1 MISQI
6 QDLVVTDVTSIPES
20 NVIGFDYSRKSD
32 VKVKLG
38 APGVSD
44 ANLTERTFT
53 TEWTITSDNRVQ
65 LVASLFSGTG
75 TGTYRLQ
82 IFRQTDASTPVHS
95 FQPGASVRA
104 QELNAV
110 NQQALHV
117 AEEVRDTVN
126 SIVLDGY
133 SPSNVLIDT
142 SKLAPNAITTDKIQ
156 NGEVKEGDI
165 DTNAVTTTKIADDN
179 VTMAKLGSGALPTD
193 ITVTTNNII
202 DDSVTPAKLSHTSV
216 TAGSYTNVDLTVDEN
231 GRITAAAN
239 GIVGNQDIGNGAVS
253 LAKIDNAAQIA
264 LAPPVGTVL
273 SFAGTTPPTGYL
285 LCNGATVPNGTGTIT
300 QNGVDTT
307 ADFSALYGVV
317 GSSLPNM
324 IDNRFINHA
333 STNIKALHDHDW
345 KGFYLLS
352 QAVAGSNYVHEA
364 YMGKSTTGYLPSNS
378 PGDLGKWTAGNS
390 GQDWIY
396 RLKWDTT
403 EVRPKGIVLLPIIK
417 F

>member
-165 DTNAVTTTKIADDN
+165 DTNAITTTKIADDN

-193 ITVTTNNII
+193 ITVTTANIV
-202 DDSVTPAKLSHTSV
+202 DDSVTPAKLSHTTV
-216 TAGSYTNVDLTVDEN
+216 TAGSYTAADITVDEN
-231 GRITAAAN
+231 GRLTSAAN
-239 GIVGNQDIGNGAVS
+239 GQIATSEIADDAIT
-253 LAKIDNAAQIA
+253 LAKISNAAQIA

-273 SFAGTTPPTGYL
+273 SFAGTTAPDGYL
-285 LCNGATVPNGTGTIT
+285 LCNGDTVPNGTGTI
-300 QNGVDTT
+300 QDKT

-317 GSSLPNM
+317 GNSPPNM
-324 IDNRFINHA
+324 TDNRFINHA
-333 STNIKALHDHDW
+333 STNIKSLHDQDW
-345 KGFYLLS
+345 KSFNLRS
-352 QAVAGSNYVHEA
+352 QSVASYTHEA
-364 YMGKSTTGYLPSNS
+364 NMGKSTTTYLPTVH
-378 PGDLGKWTAGNS
+378 KWTAGNS
-390 GQDWIY
+390 GQQWGY
-396 RLKWDTT
+396 QLKWDDDNTSII
-403 EVRPKGIVLLPIIK
+403 RPKNIVLLPIIK

>member
-165 DTNAVTTTKIADDN
+165 DTNAITTTKIADDN

-273 SFAGTTPPTGYL
+273 SFAGTTAPDGYL
-285 LCNGATVPNGTGTIT
+285 LCNGDTVPNGTGTI
-300 QNGVDTT
+300 QDKT

-317 GSSLPNM
+317 GNSLPNM
-324 IDNRFINHA
+324 TDNRFINHA
-333 STNIKALHDHDW
+333 STNIKSLHDQDW
-345 KGFYLLS
+345 KSFNLRS
-352 QAVAGSNYVHEA
+352 QSVASYTHEG
-364 YMGKSTTGYLPSNS
+364 YMGKSTTTYLPTVH
-378 PGDLGKWTAGNS
+378 KWTAGNS
-390 GQDWIY
+390 GQQWGY
-396 RLKWDTT
+396 QLKWDDDNTSII
-403 EVRPKGIVLLPIIK
+403 RPKNIVLLPIIK

>member
-193 ITVTTNNII
+193 ITVTTANIV
-202 DDSVTPAKLSHTSV
+202 DDSVTPAKLSHTTV
-216 TAGSYTNVDLTVDEN
+216 TAGSYTAADITVDEN
-231 GRITAAAN
+231 GRLTSAAN
-239 GIVGNQDIGNGAVS
+239 GQIATSEIADDAIT
-253 LAKIDNAAQIA
+253 LAKISNAAQIA

-273 SFAGTTPPTGYL
+273 SFAGTTAPDGYL
-285 LCNGATVPNGTGTIT
+285 LCNGDTVPNGTGTI
-300 QNGVDTT
+300 QDKT

-317 GSSLPNM
+317 GNSLPNM
-324 IDNRFINHA
+324 TDNRFINHA
-333 STNIKALHDHDW
+333 STNIKSLHDQDW
-345 KGFYLLS
+345 KSFNLRS
-352 QAVAGSNYVHEA
+352 QSVASYTHEA
-364 YMGKSTTGYLPSNS
+364 NMGKSTTTYLPTVH
-378 PGDLGKWTAGNS
+378 KWTAGNS
-390 GQDWIY
+390 GQQWGY
-396 RLKWDTT
+396 QLKWDDDNTSII
-403 EVRPKGIVLLPIIK
+403 RPKNIVLLPIIK

>member
-165 DTNAVTTTKIADDN
+165 DTNAITTTKIADDN

-193 ITVTTNNII
+193 ITVTTANIV
-202 DDSVTPAKLSHTSV
+202 DDAVTPAKLSHTTV
-216 TAGSYTNVDLTVDEN
+216 TAGSYTAADITVDEN
-231 GRITAAAN
+231 GRLTSAAN
-239 GIVGNQDIGNGAVS
+239 GQIATSEIADDAIT
-253 LAKIDNAAQIA
+253 LAKISNAAQIA

-273 SFAGTTPPTGYL
+273 SFAGTTAPDGYL
-285 LCNGATVPNGTGTIT
+285 LCNGDTVPNGTGTI
-300 QNGVDTT
+300 QDKT

-317 GSSLPNM
+317 GNSLPNM
-324 IDNRFINHA
+324 TDNRFINHA
-333 STNIKALHDHDW
+333 STNIKSLHDQDW
-345 KGFYLLS
+345 KSFNLRS
-352 QAVAGSNYVHEA
+352 QSVASYTHEA
-364 YMGKSTTGYLPSNS
+364 NMGKSTTTYLPTVH
-378 PGDLGKWTAGNS
+378 KWTAGNS
-390 GQDWIY
+390 GQQWGY
-396 RLKWDTT
+396 QLKWDDDNTSII
-403 EVRPKGIVLLPIIK
+403 RPKNIVLLPIIK

>member
-44 ANLTERTFT
+44 ANLVERTFT
-53 TEWTITSDNRVQ
+53 TEWTITSNNRVQ
-65 LVASLFSGTG
+65 LEASLFSGTG

-82 IFRQTDASTPVHS
+82 IFRQTDASPPVHV

-110 NQQALHV
+110 NQQALHI

-156 NGEVKEGDI
+156 NGQVKEGDI
-165 DTNAVTTTKIADDN
+165 DTDAVTTSKIKDNN
-179 VTMAKLGSGALPTD
+179 VTMAKLSSGALPSD
-193 ITVTTNNII
+193 ITVSNANLVDNT
-202 DDSVTPAKLSHTSV
+202 VTPAKLSHTGV
-216 TAGSYTNVDLTVDEN
+216 TAGSYNTADITVDEQ

-239 GIVGNQDIGNGAVS
+239 GQIGNSELVDGAVS
-253 LAKIDNAAQIA
+253 LAKISGVTQT
-264 LAPPVGTVL
+264 LLMVPVGTVL
-273 SFAGTTPPTGYL
+273 SFAGTGALPTGYL
-285 LCNGATVPNGTGTIT
+285 LCDGATLPNGAGTVT
-300 QNGVDTT
+300 QTVNGVT
-307 ADFSALYGVV
+307 YNIV
-317 GSSLPNM
+317 GNFANLRNIIGATLPSM
-324 IDNRFINHA
+324 VDNRFIRYAAQGAKSQENE
-333 STNIKALHDHDW
+333 SW
-345 KGFYLLS
+345 KSFTI
-352 QAVAGSNYVHEA
+352 QTFA
-364 YMGKSTTGYLPSNS
+364 S
-378 PGDLGKWTAGNS
+378 PGYYSHQVYMERETAQFGPTGTPAWIAGNS
-390 GQDWIY
+390 GQQWAMRIQ
-396 RLKWDTT
+396 WDNN
-403 EVRPKGIVLLPIIK
+403 VIRPKNTVLLPMIK
-417 F
+417 Y

>member
-44 ANLTERTFT
+44 ANLVERTFT
-53 TEWTITSDNRVQ
+53 TEWTITSNNRVQ
-65 LVASLFSGTG
+65 LEASLFSGTG

-82 IFRQTDASTPVHS
+82 IFRQTDASPPVHV

-110 NQQALHV
+110 NQQALHI

-156 NGEVKEGDI
+156 NGQVKEGDI
-165 DTNAVTTTKIADDN
+165 DTDAVTTSKIKDDH
-179 VTMAKLGSGALPTD
+179 VTMAKLGGGALPTD

-273 SFAGTTPPTGYL
+273 SFAGTTAPSGYL
-285 LCNGATVPNGTGTIT
+285 LCNGDPVPNGTGSI
-300 QNGVDTT
+300 QNIT

-317 GSSLPNM
+317 GNSLPNM

-333 STNIKALHDHDW
+333 STNIKSLHDQDW
-345 KGFYLLS
+345 KSFSLFSFATGTYTH
-352 QAVAGSNYVHEA
+352 QA
-364 YMGKSTTGYLPSNS
+364 YMGKSTTSFEPST
-378 PGDLGKWTAGNS
+378 PKWTAGAS
-390 GQDWIY
+390 GTQWAY
-396 RLKWDTT
+396 RLKWDDDATSII
-403 EVRPKGIVLLPIIK
+403 RPKGIVLLPIIK

>member
-165 DTNAVTTTKIADDN
+165 DTNAITTTKIADDN

-193 ITVTTNNII
+193 ITVTTANIV
-202 DDSVTPAKLSHTSV
+202 DDSVTPAKLSHTTV
-216 TAGSYTNVDLTVDEN
+216 TAGSYTAADITVDEN
-231 GRITAAAN
+231 GRLTSAAN
-239 GIVGNQDIGNGAVS
+239 GQIATSEIADDAIT
-253 LAKIDNAAQIA
+253 LAKISNAAQIA

-273 SFAGTTPPTGYL
+273 SFAGTTAPDGYL
-285 LCNGATVPNGTGTIT
+285 LCNGDTVPNGTGTI
-300 QNGVDTT
+300 QDKT

-317 GSSLPNM
+317 GNSLPNM
-324 IDNRFINHA
+324 TDNRFINHA
-333 STNIKALHDHDW
+333 STNIKSLHDQDW
-345 KGFYLLS
+345 KSFNLRS
-352 QAVAGSNYVHEA
+352 QSVASYTHEA
-364 YMGKSTTGYLPSNS
+364 NMGKSTTTYLPTVH
-378 PGDLGKWTAGNS
+378 KWTAGNS
-390 GQDWIY
+390 GQQWGY
-396 RLKWDTT
+396 QLKWDDDNTSII
-403 EVRPKGIVLLPIIK
+403 RPKNIVLLPIIK